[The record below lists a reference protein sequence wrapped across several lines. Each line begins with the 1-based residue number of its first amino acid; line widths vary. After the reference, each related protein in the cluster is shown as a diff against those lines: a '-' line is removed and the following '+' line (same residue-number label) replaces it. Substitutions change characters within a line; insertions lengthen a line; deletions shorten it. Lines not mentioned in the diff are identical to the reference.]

1 MRILATF
8 AALALFVATASADT
22 LRLKDGSTVD
32 GTFLGGDSREVKFLS
47 SNGSVKSYSVNE
59 VAAIGFGNEP
69 VTAAVTAPE
78 PPSQRRAVRTETEK
92 RGSMAIPAGTVVS
105 VRMIDSID
113 SDITGVGER
122 FRASLEEAI
131 LVDGKEVAPRGANAI
146 VQVARVEQAGKISGK
161 DEVAVELAALEI
173 NGREYEVS
181 TNYAEVESKGK
192 TGKTAKTAGGGA
204 ALGALI
210 GAIAGGGKG
219 AAIGAGVGAG
229 AGTVYSATRGETVRI
244 PSETLLTFTLRNDV
258 SM

>member
-1 MRILATF
+1 MRFLATF
-8 AALALFVATASADT
+8 AALALFAATASADT

-59 VAAIGFGNEP
+59 VAAIGFGDEP
-69 VTAAVTAPE
+69 VSAGVSAPSA
-78 PPSQRRAVRTETEK
+78 PKPNQPVRTQTQP
-92 RGSMAIPAGTVVS
+92 RGSQTIPAGTVVT

-122 FRASLEEAI
+122 FRASLEEPIA
-131 LVDGKEVAPRGANAI
+131 VDGKQIAPRGADAV
-146 VQVARVEQAGKISGK
+146 VQVARVEQSGTLRGK
-161 DEVAVELAALEI
+161 DEVAIELAALEV
-173 NGREYEVS
+173 NGQEYEVS
-181 TNYAEVESKGK
+181 TNYAEVASEGK
-192 TGKTAKTAGGGA
+192 TGKTAKKAGGGA

-229 AGTVYSATRGETVRI
+229 AGTVYSATGSETVRI
-244 PSETLLTFTLRNDV
+244 PSETVLTFTLRNDV
-258 SM
+258 QM